1 MNIFADSTERKR
13 VEEQMRQAGR
23 LPPGQVATLKWPVL
37 HNGSVP
43 RFDPKG
49 WDFRVWG
56 QVARPLHLSW
66 EEFQALPQTE
76 VVADMHCVTRW
87 SRFDNR
93 WQGILAREVIERAQP
108 TAAAQFV
115 LVHAEPFDSAQG
127 REGYTANVPLQD
139 LLRTNVLFVHSHDG
153 EPLSPE
159 HGYPLRLVVPHLYAW
174 KSVKWVRGLELLER
188 DVPGFWEQNG
198 YHIYGDPAKEQR
210 YDTD

>member
-1 MNIFADSTERKR
+1 MNIFVNNAERKQ
-13 VEEQMRQAGR
+13 VEEAMREAGR

-37 HNGSVP
+37 HCGTVP
-43 RFDPKG
+43 RVDPKS

-56 QVARPLHLSW
+56 LVEQPLRLGW
-66 EEFQALPQTE
+66 EEFQALPRIE

-93 WQGILAREVIERAQP
+93 WAGVAARELMERARP
-108 TAAAQFV
+108 RPEARYV
-115 LVHAEPFDSAQG
+115 LVHAEPFDAAPG
-127 REGYTANVPLQD
+127 RQGYTANVPLKD
-139 LLRTNVLFVHSHDG
+139 LLEPNVLFAHKHDG
-153 EPLSPE
+153 ELLTPE

-174 KSVKWVRGLELLER
+174 KSVKWVRGLELLPH

-198 YHIYGDPAKEQR
+198 YHIYGHPWNEQR